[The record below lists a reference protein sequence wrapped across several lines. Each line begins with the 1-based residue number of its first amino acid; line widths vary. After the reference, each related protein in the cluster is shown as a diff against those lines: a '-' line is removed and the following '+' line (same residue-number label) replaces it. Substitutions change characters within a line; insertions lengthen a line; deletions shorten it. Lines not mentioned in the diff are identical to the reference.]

1 MVTFFILSGVSRANP
16 SIYLAILFYHPGKK
30 KLGKIC
36 PIFLPRWLKNG

>member
-30 KLGKIC
+30 NWAKFAQFFYPVG
-36 PIFLPRWLKNG
+36 